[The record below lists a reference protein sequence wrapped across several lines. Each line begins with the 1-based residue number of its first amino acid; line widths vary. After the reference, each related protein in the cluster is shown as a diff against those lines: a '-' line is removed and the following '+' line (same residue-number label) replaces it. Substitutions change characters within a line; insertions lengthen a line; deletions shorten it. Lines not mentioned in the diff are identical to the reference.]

1 MKLPRM
7 PGRFEWKILTALF
20 VVVVVTLAGTGYLV
34 SVAVGR
40 VQAVTEQHQD
50 AVRQAL
56 GGAVEVYRSYF
67 AQMKENFRDRGNEIA
82 ASRFTHVSELAD
94 VPDLLRARILEGN
107 RVVDEWAQPA
117 EVQARAHE
125 GPPTIVALPEDPAA
139 GGEPRVLE
147 LTFGISR
154 EIYANFLALRE
165 AMEKEH
171 DLDRVLPLFLPR
183 IFRAFGWAL
192 LILLAF
198 ATVLGLGVARRAT
211 GRVAALRD
219 AAHRV
224 GAGDLSVRVAPRGND
239 ELDELARAF
248 DVMVAELG
256 DARSRLGYL
265 QKVSAWQEVARR
277 LAHEIKN
284 PLTPIQLA
292 VQELASKYRGDDP
305 EYRRLLATAQEIL
318 NEEVGAI
325 RRLVDDFSAFAKLP
339 KVEPAPVDLAQIVED
354 FVRAHPEWQ
363 EFLKVERN
371 GQVGALCD
379 RMLLRNV
386 LANLV
391 ENAVHAAEAAGRKPE
406 VRIAVAPSPAERGAR
421 LTVDDNGAGV
431 AAEARERIFD
441 PYVTTKENG
450 TGLGLAIVRKIVL
463 DHGGDV
469 HVDAEPSPLGGAR
482 FVVTLPDRGG
492 RTYDWPASRSSGRPS
507 SSLTSAS
514 ASTAAAELASRA
526 SRRPP
531 RTQARSTPA
540 SSTVKV
546 FGSSGSSLPSESAS
560 CTLPAGSMRAAR
572 ATSGVSAT
580 SSRYANRRSSRR
592 RT

>member
-1 MKLPRM
+1 VKLPRM
-7 PGRFEWKILTALF
+7 PGRFEWKILVALF
-20 VVVVVTLAGTGYLV
+20 IVASLPLGAAAYLMSVTI
-34 SVAVGR
+34 GR
-40 VQAVTEQHQD
+40 IQAVTEQHQE

-82 ASRFTHVSELAD
+82 SARITRASDLAD
-94 VPDLLRARILEGN
+94 VPDLLSARILEGN

-125 GPPTIVALPEDPAA
+125 APPTIVPLA
-139 GGEPRVLE
+139 GSGAPGEEPRIAE
-147 LTFGISR
+147 LTFGIST

-165 AMEKEH
+165 ATEKEH
-171 DLDRVLPLFLPR
+171 DLDRVLPLILPR
-183 IFRAFGWAL
+183 IVRGLGIAL
-192 LILLAF
+192 LFVLAF
-198 ATVLGLGVARRAT
+198 ATVLGLFVARRAT

-219 AAHRV
+219 AAQRV

-248 DVMVAELG
+248 DIMVAELG

-305 EYRRLLATAQEIL
+305 VYRRLLATAQEIL

-339 KVEPAPVDLAQIVED
+339 KVEPAPVDLAQVVED
-354 FVRAHPEWQ
+354 FARSHPEWQ
-363 EFLKVERN
+363 EYLKVERN
-371 GQVGALCD
+371 GTVGALCD

-391 ENAVHAAEAAGRKPE
+391 ENAVQAAAGVGRKPE
-406 VRIAVAPSPAERGAR
+406 IRIAVALSPLENGAR
-421 LTVDDNGAGV
+421 LNIDDNGPGV
-431 AAEARERIFD
+431 PADARERIFD
-441 PYVTTKENG
+441 PYVTTKEHG

-469 HVDAEPSPLGGAR
+469 HVDGQPSPLGGAR
-482 FVVTLPDRGG
+482 FVVTLPTAEGS
-492 RTYDWPASRSSGRPS
+492 RTTGPR
-507 SSLTSAS
+507 
-514 ASTAAAELASRA
+514 AAAVDD
-526 SRRPP
+526 RRP
-531 RTQARSTPA
+531 R
-540 SSTVKV
+540 
-546 FGSSGSSLPSESAS
+546 
-560 CTLPAGSMRAAR
+560 
-572 ATSGVSAT
+572 
-580 SSRYANRRSSRR
+580 
-592 RT
+592 

>member
-1 MKLPRM
+1 M
-7 PGRFEWKILTALF
+7 
-20 VVVVVTLAGTGYLV
+20 
-34 SVAVGR
+34 
-40 VQAVTEQHQD
+40 HQE
-50 AVRQAL
+50 AVRRSL
-56 GGAVEVYRSYF
+56 GGAVDVYRSYF

-82 ASRFTHVSELAD
+82 AARITRASDLAE
-94 VPDLLRARILEGN
+94 VPDLLRARLLEGN

-125 GPPTIVALPEDPAA
+125 APPTIVPLGGNPAP
-139 GGEPRVLE
+139 GGEPRIAE
-147 LTFGISR
+147 LTFGIST

-165 AMEKEH
+165 ATEKEH
-171 DLDRVLPLFLPR
+171 DLDRVLPLILPR
-183 IFRAFGWAL
+183 IVRGLGIAL
-192 LILLAF
+192 LFVLAF
-198 ATVLGLGVARRAT
+198 ATILGLGVARRAT

-219 AAHRV
+219 AAQRV

-292 VQELASKYRGDDP
+292 VQELGSKYRGDDP

-339 KVEPAPVDLAQIVED
+339 KVEPAPVDLAQVVED
-354 FVRAHPEWQ
+354 FARSHPEWQ
-363 EFLKVERN
+363 EYLTVERN
-371 GQVGALCD
+371 GHVGALCD

-391 ENAVHAAEAAGRKPE
+391 ENAVQAAEAAGRKPE
-406 VRIAVAPSPAERGAR
+406 IRIAVTPSPVEHGAR
-421 LTVDDNGAGV
+421 LTVDDNGPGV
-431 AAEARERIFD
+431 PADARERIFD

-469 HVDAEPSPLGGAR
+469 HVDEQASPLGGAR
-482 FVVTLPDRGG
+482 FVVTLP
-492 RTYDWPASRSSGRPS
+492 TESGLRP
-507 SSLTSAS
+507 TGPR
-514 ASTAAAELASRA
+514 AAAVDD
-526 SRRPP
+526 RRP
-531 RTQARSTPA
+531 R
-540 SSTVKV
+540 
-546 FGSSGSSLPSESAS
+546 
-560 CTLPAGSMRAAR
+560 
-572 ATSGVSAT
+572 
-580 SSRYANRRSSRR
+580 
-592 RT
+592 

>member
-1 MKLPRM
+1 MKLPRP
-7 PGRFEWKILTALF
+7 PGRFEWKILAALF
-20 VVVVVTLAGTGYLV
+20 IVASLPLGAAAYLMSVTI
-34 SVAVGR
+34 GR
-40 VQAVTEQHQD
+40 IQAVTEQHQE

-56 GGAVEVYRSYF
+56 GGAVDVYRSYF

-82 ASRFTHVSELAD
+82 AAHITHASELAD
-94 VPDLLRARILEGN
+94 VPDLLHARIMEGD
-107 RVVDEWAQPA
+107 RIVDEWSQPPD
-117 EVQARAHE
+117 VQARAHE
-125 GPPTIVALPEDPAA
+125 APPTLVALPPAPGA
-139 GGEPRVLE
+139 TEPRVLE

-165 AMEKEH
+165 ATEKEH
-171 DLDRVLPLFLPR
+171 DLDRVLPLILPR
-183 IFRAFGWAL
+183 IVRGLGIAL
-192 LILLAF
+192 LAVLVI

-292 VQELASKYRGDDP
+292 VQELGSKYRGDDP
-305 EYRRLLATAQEIL
+305 VYQRLLTTAQEIL

-339 KVEPAPVDLAQIVED
+339 KVEPAPVDLAQVVED
-354 FVRAHPEWQ
+354 FARAHPEWQ
-363 EFLKVERN
+363 EFVRVDRN
-371 GQVGALCD
+371 GSVGALCD

-391 ENAVHAAEAAGRKPE
+391 ENAVQAAEATGRKPE
-406 VRIAVAPSPAERGAR
+406 IRIAVTESPADRGAR
-421 LTVDDNGAGV
+421 LTVDDNGPGV
-431 AAEARERIFD
+431 PADARERIFD
-441 PYVTTKENG
+441 PYVTSKEHG

-463 DHGGDV
+463 DHGGDIR
-469 HVDAEPSPLGGAR
+469 VDDQASPLGGAR
-482 FVVTLPDRGG
+482 FVVTLPTEVGS
-492 RTYDWPASRSSGRPS
+492 RTTGPR
-507 SSLTSAS
+507 
-514 ASTAAAELASRA
+514 AAAADD
-526 SRRPP
+526 RRP
-531 RTQARSTPA
+531 RS
-540 SSTVKV
+540 
-546 FGSSGSSLPSESAS
+546 
-560 CTLPAGSMRAAR
+560 
-572 ATSGVSAT
+572 
-580 SSRYANRRSSRR
+580 
-592 RT
+592 